1 MKGELNRTVMVYVD
15 SVEDRIPRGRFHL
28 ASEQEALPFHGFCQL
43 LINTN
48 QQLDREKFPQSF
60 TELRKFQKPTKT
72 EACAAAAMNQNC
84 GKIASFSIRILF
96 RQNASWQG
104 SVTWLE
110 GKQTE
115 YFRSVLELMVLLDN
129 ALGYTEER

>member
-15 SVEDRIPRGRFHL
+15 SVEDHIPSGRFHI
-28 ASEQEALPFHGFCQL
+28 ACNSDMQPFHGLCQL
-43 LINTN
+43 LIHVN

-60 TELRKFQKPTKT
+60 TELRKFQKPSKETDPSV
-72 EACAAAAMNQNC
+72 AAGSQSC
-84 GKIASFSIRILF
+84 GKIATFSIRILF

-110 GKQTE
+110 GKQE
-115 YFRSVLELMVLLDN
+115 EFFRSVLELMVLMDN
-129 ALGYTEER
+129 ALDYTSEM